1 MENISRVIVSLVY
14 YNSLLRDTLEYTLPR
29 PNGYDVRYY
38 DYKRNG
44 IVNEIK
50 LNTPLKVFLDQNGD
64 KGSELRKKL
73 EDYGNE
79 LYSDT
84 STVIKKASD
93 GLRVDHAQNLKIF
106 ELTIP
111 LHEELTQVIRL
122 HVNYARQ
129 NNVLEDKIAK
139 LVEADERFYRAVAL
153 LSLNGEIDRQFVE
166 FNKAMRESKGQPTPA
181 SNFVQND
188 LNSLVRC
195 LATVR
200 QGATCKDELYTD
212 ALDAVFHCVE
222 MMNGKRDLPKGKT
235 FQDVFN
241 DANIKIGAFVR
252 DSEAAWRSTYTPL
265 LNELISDNQKAREAA
280 QAKAQ
285 ETEGNKEAK

>member
-1 MENISRVIVSLVY
+1 METISRVIVSLVY
-14 YNSLLRDTLEYTLPR
+14 YNSLLRDTLEYTLNR
-29 PNGYDVRYY
+29 PNGYDVKYY

-50 LNTPLKVFLDQNGD
+50 LNTPLKVFLDQNGE
-64 KGSELRKKL
+64 KGEQLRKKL

-93 GLRVDHAQNLKIF
+93 GLRIDHAQNIKIF
-106 ELTIP
+106 ELTVP

-129 NNVLEDKIAK
+129 NNQLEDKITK

-153 LSLNGEIDRQFVE
+153 LSLNGEIDRQFAE

-181 SNFVQND
+181 SNFIQND

-212 ALDAVFHCVE
+212 ALDAVFHSVE
-222 MMNGKRDLPKGKT
+222 MMNGRRDLPKGKT
-235 FQDVFN
+235 FTDVFN
-241 DANIKIGAFVR
+241 EANIKIAAFVR
-252 DSEAAWRSTYTPL
+252 DSEAAWRENYTPL

-280 QAKAQ
+280 GSQVQ
-285 ETEGNKEAK
+285 PTENKEEK

>member
-1 MENISRVIVSLVY
+1 METISRVIVSLVY
-14 YNSLLRDTLEYTLPR
+14 YNSLVRDTLEYTINRKDPF
-29 PNGYDVRYY
+29 DVRYY

-64 KGSELRKKL
+64 KGNELRKKL

-79 LYSDT
+79 FYSDT

-93 GLRVDHAQNLKIF
+93 GLRVDHAQNVKIF
-106 ELTIP
+106 EQTIP

-129 NNVLEDKIAK
+129 NNTLEDKIVK

-153 LSLNGEIDRQFVE
+153 MTLAGEIERQFGE

-181 SNFVQND
+181 SNFIQND
-188 LNSLVRC
+188 LNTLVKC

-212 ALDAVFHCVE
+212 ALDAVFHSVE
-222 MMNGKRDLPKGKT
+222 MMNGRRDLPKGKT
-235 FQDVFN
+235 FADVFN
-241 DANIKIGAFVR
+241 EVNIKIGAFVR
-252 DSEAAWRSTYTPL
+252 DSEAIWRENYTPL

-280 QAKAQ
+280 QAKAD
-285 ETEGNKEAK
+285 EKVSA

>member
-1 MENISRVIVSLVY
+1 METISRVIVSLVY
-14 YNSLLRDTLEYTLPR
+14 YNSLLRDTLEYTLNR
-29 PNGYDVRYY
+29 PNGYDVKYY

-50 LNTPLKVFLDQNGD
+50 LNTPLKVFLDQNGE
-64 KGSELRKKL
+64 KGEQLRKKL
-73 EDYGNE
+73 GNE

-93 GLRVDHAQNLKIF
+93 GLRIDHAQNIKIF
-106 ELTIP
+106 ELTVP

-129 NNVLEDKIAK
+129 NNQLEDKITK

-153 LSLNGEIDRQFVE
+153 LSLNGEIDRQFAE

-181 SNFVQND
+181 SNFIQND

-212 ALDAVFHCVE
+212 ALDAVFHSVE
-222 MMNGKRDLPKGKT
+222 MMNGRRDLPKGKT
-235 FQDVFN
+235 FTDVFN
-241 DANIKIGAFVR
+241 EANIKIAAFVR
-252 DSEAAWRSTYTPL
+252 DSEAAWRENYTPL

-280 QAKAQ
+280 GSQAQ
-285 ETEGNKEAK
+285 PTENKEEK